1 MSVDALISLAGLLL
15 QERRH
20 DVGREVLRRADATV
34 LLILRLRRLD
44 VARGCLS
51 SAENKLIVLLQVQAD
66 ATI

>member
-34 LLILRLRRLD
+34 RLILRLRRLD
-44 VARGCLS
+44 VARGLRGT
-51 SAENKLIVLLQVQAD
+51 ENKLIILLQVEAD
-66 ATI
+66 AAGI